1 MPLTTG
7 FAVFGGGVFP
17 VDMVILAQSPD
28 RYIRGNYVNEKGPVH
43 EDRAWPFDAYL
54 ARGGSR
60 V

>member
-7 FAVFGGGVFP
+7 FGVFGGGVFP
-17 VDMVILAQSPD
+17 FDTVIILLSLD
-28 RYIRGNYVNEKGPVH
+28 RYIRGNYGNEKRPGPL
-43 EDRAWPFDAYL
+43 DRAWPFDAYL